1 MKNLNAP
8 CSDIKIENASESNLA
23 LMLNIEQKLALFDQ
37 NLHSPEVMAS
47 APIGK
52 EIFNK

>member
-1 MKNLNAP
+1 MKNLNAS
-8 CSDIKIENASESNLA
+8 CSDIKIENASEANLD
-23 LMLNIEQKLALFDQ
+23 LKLNIKQKLALFDQ
-37 NLHSPEVMAS
+37 NLHRGEVMAS

>member
-1 MKNLNAP
+1 MKKINVP
-8 CSDIKIENASESNLA
+8 CSDIKIKNTSESNLD
-23 LMLNIEQKLALFDQ
+23 LKLNIEQKLALFDQ

>member
-8 CSDIKIENASESNLA
+8 CSGIKIENASESNLD
-23 LMLNIEQKLALFDQ
+23 LKLNIEQKLALFDQ
-37 NLHSPEVMAS
+37 NLHRAEVMAS
-47 APIGK
+47 APTGK